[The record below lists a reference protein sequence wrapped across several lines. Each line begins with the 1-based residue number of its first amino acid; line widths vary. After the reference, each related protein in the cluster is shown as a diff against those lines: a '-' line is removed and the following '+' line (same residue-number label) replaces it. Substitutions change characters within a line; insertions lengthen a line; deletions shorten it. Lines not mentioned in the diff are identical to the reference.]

1 MKKRKDILHS
11 DSRGVIPTAK
21 GSRLLDAGFFYQKMK
36 STKSTPRNETLD
48 AVVTAQAKRE
58 ARRLGV
64 ELSVYIAN
72 LAAKAD
78 TLPVT
83 ARIRMEDIG
92 RINARVGGG
101 RVHQWVEDVVAGAL
115 NGNRVTLDLEP
126 EMAAELR
133 EAAEFEGMSV
143 SEYLMDGLTRDLALS
158 KDIQAAE
165 KN

>member
-1 MKKRKDILHS
+1 MKKS
-11 DSRGVIPTAK
+11 AK
-21 GSRLLDAGFFYQKMK
+21 TQ
-36 STKSTPRNETLD
+36 NETTLD
-48 AVVTAQAKRE
+48 AVVSARAKRE

-72 LAAKAD
+72 LATKSD

-115 NGNRVTLDLEP
+115 NGNRITLDLEP
-126 EMAAELR
+126 ETAAELR
-133 EAAEFEGMSV
+133 EAAEFEEMSV
-143 SEYLMDGLTRDLALS
+143 EEYLLDGLARDLALS
-158 KDIQAAE
+158 RDIKAAE